1 MADAATDPES
11 ILEAHGRTF
20 HGFTLGVKIFCAHI
34 AVIMTFLVI
43 SFATPA
49 GWGLG
54 LVAAIIV
61 AAIAI
66 FALTHGLNH
75 STEESSLHPGVHP
88 GAHA

>member
-20 HGFTLGVKIFCAHI
+20 HGFTLGVKSFCACL
-34 AVIMTFLVI
+34 ATIMTFLVI
-43 SFATPA
+43 SFCTPA

-61 AAIAI
+61 AAVAI

-75 STEESSLHPGVHP
+75 STEEESLHPS
-88 GAHA
+88 AHA

>member
-1 MADAATDPES
+1 MADTATDSES

-20 HGFTLGVKIFCAHI
+20 HGFTLGVKTFCAFL
-34 AVIMTFLVI
+34 ATVMTFLIVG
-43 SFATPA
+43 FCTPA

-54 LVAAIIV
+54 LLAAIIV
-61 AAIAI
+61 AAVAI

-75 STEESSLHPGVHP
+75 STEEDSLHP

>member
-1 MADAATDPES
+1 MADTATDPES

-20 HGFTLGVKIFCAHI
+20 HGFTLAVKIFCAHM
-34 AVIMTFLVI
+34 ATIMTFLVV
-43 SFATPA
+43 SFCTPA

-75 STEESSLHPGVHP
+75 STEEESLHP

>member
-1 MADAATDPES
+1 MADATITEES

-20 HGFTLGVKIFCAHI
+20 HGFTLGVKTFCAVL
-34 AVIMTFLVI
+34 AVVMTFLVT

-49 GWGLG
+49 GWGVG
-54 LVAAIIV
+54 LVLAIIV
-61 AAIAI
+61 AAVAI

-75 STEESSLHPGVHP
+75 STEEESLHP